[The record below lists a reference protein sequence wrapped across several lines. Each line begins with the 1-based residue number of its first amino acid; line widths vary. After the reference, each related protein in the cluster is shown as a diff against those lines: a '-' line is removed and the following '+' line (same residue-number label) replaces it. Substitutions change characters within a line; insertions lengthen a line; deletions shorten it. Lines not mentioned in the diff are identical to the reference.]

1 MNVVRE
7 SFLQVLFLA
16 YIHHHHQQQ
25 QQNTPICQLV
35 EGILQSI
42 VQMGIKGNPTDYLLD
57 ITVVWLTD
65 CHEWDQQAYED
76 DLFLQPIRLLLSNV
90 KGMTTFHE
98 RVYVE
103 SLVCS
108 FVKSSNPRI
117 LRLIEQEKEWVTKK
131 GWSVLEV
138 GNVKRGAYPQQYC
151 REEHPLSKKVEGF
164 LQPMDS
170 SKRKGKRRQKEDICM
185 EE

>member
-16 YIHHHHQQQ
+16 YIHHHHP
-25 QQNTPICQLV
+25 NTVKNVENVENVKNVKNHQHTSLCKLV
-35 EGILQSI
+35 EGILRSI

-57 ITVVWLTD
+57 ITVVWLSD

-76 DLFLQPIRLLLSNV
+76 DLFLQPILLLLSHVN
-90 KGMTTFHE
+90 GMTTFHE
-98 RVYVE
+98 RVYIE

-108 FVKSSNPRI
+108 FVKSSNPRM
-117 LRLIEQEKEWVTKK
+117 LRLIERKKEWITKK

-138 GNVKRGAYPQQYC
+138 GTVETRC
-151 REEHPLSKKVEGF
+151 LSPAI
-164 LQPMDS
+164 L
-170 SKRKGKRRQKEDICM
+170 
-185 EE
+185 